1 MSKDEKGGLFS
12 KVVRLVTQPRPGAGA
27 SETGESRLDEPDSS
41 TRDKLRELA
50 ERKKRNDFVRRR
62 EFAMLRKVRRKQLRD
77 SPDAQVRPSF
87 FQSSL
92 TSRPDERVRTLEKID
107 EIEAQMSMQW
117 WKGTD
122 TAGGGGQRP
131 GGVGEATSRL
141 GRPSALYSQP
151 EPTDP
156 AMFGPATTIPA
167 KISTPVAS
175 PISTLFGAP
184 TERVPEPDP
193 RFDRPLRPAHS
204 AMQPTVRVPMPTQP
218 MPAPPPLDEPSGGF
232 SLSKSFAIEVDEMAH
247 DPGLE
252 EAAIRFANGDDK
264 GAEAA
269 LRTLLADRGH
279 VPTSADSWL
288 ALFDFYRATRQ
299 QAAFESLALDFV
311 GRFGS
316 SPPQWGD
323 IEAAS
328 APTAP
333 VGAAGPGASSRKVHW
348 ICPAVLTETKT
359 LALRTLLSKA
369 TPPLR
374 IDWSPLTVIE
384 EPALAA
390 ITAQVRDWAS
400 GAQAIEFKAAD
411 RLDRVLTHAT
421 PSGDREVSAQW
432 WLLRLEWLRLMGRLD
447 DFELAA
453 LDYCVTYE
461 VSPPSWE
468 TPLTVA
474 KALDEPG
481 ETARVAPAAAPAG
494 GFAPSGFG
502 ASSGFPTSF
511 LATQIGSEPTR
522 VATAALS
529 GQVLGDADAH
539 LAALERAAA
548 DADLVEIDCER
559 LVRMDFAAAGSLL
572 NWITVQNGLGH
583 QVRLLRPHRL
593 VAAFFHVIGMGESAR
608 IVPRTD

>member
-12 KVVRLVTQPRPGAGA
+12 KVVRFVAPSKPGVGEAA
-27 SETGESRLDEPDSS
+27 ESRLSEPDSA
-41 TRDKLRELA
+41 TQDKLRELA

-77 SPDAQVRPSF
+77 SPDAHVRPSF

-122 TAGGGGQRP
+122 TAAAGTAR
-131 GGVGEATSRL
+131 VGSLGDATSRL
-141 GRPSALYSQP
+141 GRPSAMYTTP
-151 EPTDP
+151 ERTDP
-156 AMFGPATTIPA
+156 AIFGPATTVPA
-167 KISTPVAS
+167 TISTPVAS

-184 TERVPEPDP
+184 TERLPEPEP
-193 RFDRPLRPAHS
+193 RFEPAPAAAHS
-204 AMQPTVRVPMPTQP
+204 SPTVRASMTTRA
-218 MPAPPPLDEPSGGF
+218 MSAPPPLDEPSGGF

-269 LRTLLADRGH
+269 LKTLLVDRGP
-279 VPTSADSWL
+279 VPTSTESWL

-316 SPPQWGD
+316 SPPQWGAQGHAP
-323 IEAAS
+323 AA
-328 APTAP
+328 AEPA
-333 VGAAGPGASSRKVHW
+333 GAAALGASRKVHW

-390 ITAQVRDWAS
+390 LTAQVRDWAQ
-400 GAQAIEFKAAD
+400 GAQPILFKALD
-411 RLDRVLTHAT
+411 RLDRVLTNAT
-421 PSGDREVSAQW
+421 PSGDREVNPQW
-432 WLLRLEWLRLMGRLD
+432 WLLRLEWLRLLGRLD

-474 KALDEPG
+474 RALEEGG
-481 ETARVAPAAAPAG
+481 EGGRAAPAPQA
-494 GFAPSGFG
+494 FPPSGFG
-502 ASSGFPTSF
+502 PSSGFQTSF
-511 LATQIGSEPTR
+511 MATQMGTDATR
-522 VATAALS
+522 VASATLV
-529 GQVLGDADAH
+529 GQVLGDADAAI
-539 LAALERAAA
+539 AALDRAVA
-548 DADLVEIDCER
+548 DADLIEVDCEH
-559 LVRMDFAAAGSLL
+559 LVRMDFPAAGALL
-572 NWITVQNGLGH
+572 NWITVQNGEGH

-593 VAAFFHVIGMGESAR
+593 VAAFFHVIGMSESAR
-608 IVPRTD
+608 IVARTD